1 MIRFLLAIL
10 LLIGFQSCQVFSGFG
25 KKDKEA
31 LYINTVIPAHTSLD
45 ISTKEGEAF
54 AIEVLNKSANT
65 LTLIAGT
72 VKTSLAKDKKSTVQV
87 AERSSI
93 LLKNTANRE
102 MAVKLKVYNHS
113 SEVVQK
119 MKP

>member
-1 MIRFLLAIL
+1 MKFLLAIL
-10 LLIGFQSCQVFSGFG
+10 LLVGFQSCQVFSGLG

-31 LYINTVIPAHTSLD
+31 LYINTIIPAHTSLD
-45 ISTKEGEAF
+45 ISTKGGEVF
-54 AIEVLNKSANT
+54 AIEAQNKSANA
-65 LTLIAGT
+65 LTLICGT
-72 VKTSLAKDKKSTVQV
+72 VTTSLAKDKKSTVQV
-87 AERSSI
+87 AEKSSI